1 MLASLR
7 TADAFPVRRL
17 DIGRVCVLHTTFCSI
32 RFIPRPIVL
41 SSDAALIQLK
51 MLCIVRGGSE
61 NVAKR
66 YEIAILFS
74 FLKVGKEIWLLNGY

>member
-1 MLASLR
+1 M
-7 TADAFPVRRL
+7 
-17 DIGRVCVLHTTFCSI
+17 
-32 RFIPRPIVL
+32 L

-74 FLKVGKEIWLLNGY
+74 FLKVSKEKVVIKWILMLTKEGGKRSIGNILF

>member
-1 MLASLR
+1 M
-7 TADAFPVRRL
+7 
-17 DIGRVCVLHTTFCSI
+17 
-32 RFIPRPIVL
+32 L

-74 FLKVGKEIWLLNGY
+74 FLKVNKEM

>member
-1 MLASLR
+1 M
-7 TADAFPVRRL
+7 
-17 DIGRVCVLHTTFCSI
+17 
-32 RFIPRPIVL
+32 L

-74 FLKVGKEIWLLNGY
+74 FLKVGKEMWLINGY